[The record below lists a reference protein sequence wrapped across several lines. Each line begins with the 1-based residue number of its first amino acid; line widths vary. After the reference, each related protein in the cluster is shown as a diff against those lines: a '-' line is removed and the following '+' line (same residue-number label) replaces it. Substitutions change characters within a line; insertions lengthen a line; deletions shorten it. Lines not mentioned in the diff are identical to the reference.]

1 MFGGLGELRNS
12 QKNIA
17 PRNIMILQYIFLQ
30 PWPDIIVQQVGRWN
44 DRIDGWGICKIK
56 KNILE
61 KNLEKDKIPITTLQI
76 MKKS

>member
-1 MFGGLGELRNS
+1 
-12 QKNIA
+12 
-17 PRNIMILQYIFLQ
+17 MILQYIFLQ

-76 MKKS
+76 MKKSWNRYTPFPGASLYDHI